1 MFGGLSKA
9 FREMRGFIQYTR
21 ITISCALQGPINVL
35 LSTAAPFWAEARF
48 LSAHLGVSRMAKI
61 VADPETLRIATRTV
75 ATLGVM
81 AVVAVGLPALEK
93 QAERQSDDHAW
104 RMKARMFVVADED
117 SMDASSSVGRL
128 AASRM
133 ASDEAS
139 DRAIV
144 APFQT
149 FAPVHFKTA
158 EQQSINH
165 DCLSRAIY
173 YEARSES
180 QIGQL
185 AVAEVVLN
193 RVSHRLYP
201 NNVCGVVYEG
211 TNRDTGLSWRGTH
224 MSCQFSF
231 SCDGSEVRRPP
242 RGDQWAEAQRIAAH
256 AMMGLSTPVTGDATH
271 YHANYVNPYWAP
283 RLVHTKTIGTHI
295 FYRFPRRGE
304 AATRRGA

>member
-1 MFGGLSKA
+1 MFGGLTKA
-9 FREMRGFIQYTR
+9 FRELRSLVQYMR
-21 ITISCALQGPINVL
+21 ITVACALHGPVNLL
-35 LSTAAPFWAEARF
+35 LSKAT
-48 LSAHLGVSRMAKI
+48 LSWLEVRMLFAHLGVTRMVQI
-61 VADPETLRIATRTV
+61 LADPETKRIATRAV

-81 AVVAVGLPALEK
+81 AVVAVGLPVLEK

-104 RMKARMFVVADED
+104 RLKARMFVVAEENGL
-117 SMDASSSVGRL
+117 DASASVSRL

-133 ASDEAS
+133 ESDEAS
-139 DRAIV
+139 DRAII

-149 FAPVHFKTA
+149 FAPIHFKTA

-211 TNRDTGLSWRGTH
+211 TDRETGLSWRGTH

-242 RGDQWAEAQRIAAH
+242 RGDHWAEAQRIAAH